1 MGSYFQSKTDKMDT
15 TIEFCT
21 FKFVFVSN
29 LALNKQFKIFGP
41 NLPKE
46 DHWEKIEKIW
56 TSSLNPAYTKYS
68 WYQISV

>member
-15 TIEFCT
+15 TIEFFI
-21 FKFVFVSN
+21 FKFVFVWN

-41 NLPKE
+41 NLPKK
-46 DHWEKIEKIW
+46 DHSEKIQKIW